1 MGFIIQIS
9 YGVTGGSVGEDTFSA
24 RELFGAL
31 LKECFMSSRP
41 RGNMMLHF
49 FAAALT
55 LLVAALF
62 RVTCLEL
69 AVPDFDNIR
78 LFSYVNWLIQPLRI
92 LCDIVCAD
100 IEPRIRR
107 VKDIAAGAV
116 LVSAV
121 SAVIVGILVLGPTG
135 DFGKPDG
142 SLENN

>member
-1 MGFIIQIS
+1 VKTRSLRESFRCAIE
-9 YGVTGGSVGEDTFSA
+9 GVLYVLETE
-24 RELFGAL
+24 R
-31 LKECFMSSRP
+31 
-41 RGNMMLHF
+41 NMMLHF

-69 AVPDFDNIR
+69 ACLTLTISVVLVCELANTA
-78 LFSYVNWLIQPLRI
+78 LEI

-121 SAVIVGILVLGPTG
+121 SAVIVGILVLGPRVIWQTRWIL
-135 DFGKPDG
+135 GK
-142 SLENN
+142 